1 MDRDSACR
9 HFQQHGF
16 MRPDPGSVWSG
27 RPLGGQGGAVPKQL
41 QPQQPQQQ
49 QQQQQRRQH
58 GAPAAWAPK
67 GDLLPLFGQPLSAQA
82 DGASFAAGPLRP
94 TLPGSLTTR
103 LQSGGFTDSRE
114 GAASLGFLQQTA
126 AQYVPL
132 SAPDTALSALLN
144 HPVNPPGQDGG
155 TQLHMLLQS
164 QMAPDLGWAA
174 ASKPG
179 PQLLGC
185 AADGAMPR
193 EFTLAD
199 AMALARQQ
207 RRDP

>member
-1 MDRDSACR
+1 MA
-9 HFQQHGF
+9 
-16 MRPDPGSVWSG
+16 
-27 RPLGGQGGAVPKQL
+27 
-41 QPQQPQQQ
+41 
-49 QQQQQRRQH
+49 
-58 GAPAAWAPK
+58 
-67 GDLLPLFGQPLSAQA
+67 
-82 DGASFAAGPLRP
+82 
-94 TLPGSLTTR
+94 
-103 LQSGGFTDSRE
+103 
-114 GAASLGFLQQTA
+114 
-126 AQYVPL
+126 
-132 SAPDTALSALLN
+132 
-144 HPVNPPGQDGG
+144 GQDGG